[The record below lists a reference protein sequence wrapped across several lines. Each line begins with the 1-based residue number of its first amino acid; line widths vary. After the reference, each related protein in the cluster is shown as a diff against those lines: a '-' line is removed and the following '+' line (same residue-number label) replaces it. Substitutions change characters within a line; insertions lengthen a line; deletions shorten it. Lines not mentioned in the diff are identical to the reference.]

1 VSLPGGRLAVTLS
14 VLVLGGGACAPPQ
27 PSESMPP
34 PSSPAVTAS
43 DPSPSSAGGVI
54 TLDCAGLQR
63 VTCDRIVEAAHQEL
77 SDGADPVEAWLGPP
91 IESHFPVPSG
101 SFRGT
106 VLFRLSSGDFRVVL
120 VTSIAGQ
127 GIGAREL
134 EGPIPSW
141 YPLPSPT

>member
-1 VSLPGGRLAVTLS
+1 VSLPGGRLAVTLAT
-14 VLVLGGGACAPPQ
+14 VLVLGGGACASPQ
-27 PSESMPP
+27 PSGSVPP
-34 PSSPAVTAS
+34 PSTPAVTTT
-43 DPSPSSAGGVI
+43 DPSPSSTGGVV
-54 TLDCAGLQR
+54 TLDCAGLER
-63 VTCDRIVEAAHQEL
+63 VTCDRIVEAAHREL
-77 SDGADPVEAWLGPP
+77 SDEADP

-106 VLFRLSSGDFRVVL
+106 VLFRLSSGDYRVVL
-120 VTSIAGQ
+120 VTFMARQ